1 MTCIDVIFLL
11 FGALAVLF
19 VVGLLA
25 YNTGHDKGMWEE
37 ADRHKQDKLKKE
49 GWVVVRGL
57 LIPPREPLPK

>member
-57 LIPPREPLPK
+57 LIPPRDPLPK